1 MAILNREVRAV
12 QNPALGAM
20 MLWRSCSGYH
30 RESQTA
36 APIPLPLLF
45 LVLPICL
52 HRETAELLSSTQ
64 RQSGLRKFVEKF
76 HVSANGK
83 TDLVLAIAGRARTM
97 RPVTLQAVFPLSTVP
112 PQFGIAHSVRP
123 LLSSAEKL
131 GAWFA
136 RLSLYE
142 IQLLLQVKF

>member
-1 MAILNREVRAV
+1 
-12 QNPALGAM
+12 
-20 MLWRSCSGYH
+20 
-30 RESQTA
+30 
-36 APIPLPLLF
+36 
-45 LVLPICL
+45 PICL

-97 RPVTLQAVFPLSTVP
+97 RPVTLQSLQIGTASNLIAFDIPAAAVFPLSTVP

-123 LLSSAEKL
+123 LLNSAEKL